1 MLTFG
6 GHLEVLRQMAF
17 RILGVTCAVAIAVF
31 CLKDTTWHLLLAPS
45 QCDFVTY
52 SWTER
57 ILHTLGMKDFHFED
71 FHIKLIATNLTSQ
84 FMTHLTTSIYL
95 GLLIAS
101 PYILYELFCFISPA
115 LFDRERR
122 YSIKALI
129 AVYCL
134 FIIGIL
140 ISYFILFPVSFRFL
154 GTYSV
159 SEQIES
165 TITIDSYISTFIT
178 LSLLMGVVFQL
189 PVVSF
194 ILGKMG
200 IVNSKMLSK
209 YRKHAFI
216 VILFVAAVITPGQDI
231 FSLALI
237 TFPLYLLYEISIR
250 VVEKIDKSPQ

>member
-57 ILHTLGMKDFHFED
+57 ILHTVGMKDFHFED

-122 YSIKALI
+122 YSIKADRGLCPCCH
-129 AVYCL
+129 AAAL
-134 FIIGIL
+134 RAGIH
-140 ISYFILFPVSFRFL
+140 
-154 GTYSV
+154 G
-159 SEQIES
+159 
-165 TITIDSYISTFIT
+165 
-178 LSLLMGVVFQL
+178 
-189 PVVSF
+189 
-194 ILGKMG
+194 
-200 IVNSKMLSK
+200 
-209 YRKHAFI
+209 
-216 VILFVAAVITPGQDI
+216 PGQI
-231 FSLALI
+231 SSLPA
-237 TFPLYLLYEISIR
+237 PAGRRDS
-250 VVEKIDKSPQ
+250 DK